1 MSEESAEQALI
12 CVPGQVLC
20 AISESTLAGEGT
32 YEKLGYIHAALAGI
46 VRLKKRDK
54 STYISV
60 VSFGGGATVPVIG
73 DIVTARI
80 TAIHH
85 RMAKCRI
92 LCIGKTALNR
102 SFRGIIRKED
112 VRATEIDRVELHKCF
127 RPGDIVLARVLHQI
141 ELNVFH
147 LSTADNELGV
157 VIAISP
163 SSRAISGA
171 DTIPMVPVCWTEVQ
185 CPVTLVKEPR
195 KVAKV
200 VPEKGGPLSTALA
213 LF

>member
-1 MSEESAEQALI
+1 MSEENSEQTLI

-20 AISESTLAGEGT
+20 AISEFTVASEGT

-46 VRLKKRDK
+46 VKLKKREK
-54 STYISV
+54 NTFISV
-60 VSFGGGATVPVIG
+60 ISFGGGSTVPVIG
-73 DIVTARI
+73 DIVTTRI
-80 TAIHH
+80 TAVHH

-102 SFRGIIRKED
+102 PYRGIIRKED

-157 VIAISP
+157 VVAISP
-163 SSRAISGA
+163 SSRANSGA
-171 DTIPMVPVCWTEVQ
+171 ETVPMVPVCWTEVQ
-185 CPVTLVKEPR
+185 CPVTLIKEPR

-200 VPEKGGPLSTALA
+200 VPEKGEALSRNLE

>member
-1 MSEESAEQALI
+1 MSEKTSEQTLI

-20 AISESTLAGEGT
+20 AASEFTVAGEGT
-32 YEKLGYIHAALAGI
+32 YEKLGYIHATLAGI
-46 VRLKKRDK
+46 VHMKKREK
-54 STYISV
+54 NTFISV
-60 VSFGGGATVPVIG
+60 LSFGGGATVPIIG

-80 TAIHH
+80 TAVQH

-102 SFRGIIRKED
+102 TLRGIIRKED
-112 VRATEIDRVELHKCF
+112 VRATEVDRVELHKCF

-147 LSTADNELGV
+147 LSTAENELGV
-157 VIAISP
+157 VMALSP
-163 SSRAISGA
+163 SSRAIWGA
-171 DTIPMVPVCWTEVQ
+171 ESIPMVPICWTEVQ
-185 CPVTLVKEPR
+185 CPVTLIKEPR

-200 VPEKGGPLSTALA
+200 VPENGETLKKNLA

>member
-1 MSEESAEQALI
+1 MSEKNKEQALI

-20 AISESTLAGEGT
+20 AASEFVVASEGT
-32 YEKLGYIHAALAGI
+32 YEKLGYVHATLAGI
-46 VRLKKRDK
+46 VRMKKREK
-54 STYISV
+54 NTYISV

-80 TAIHH
+80 TGVQH
-85 RMAKCRI
+85 RLAKCRI

-102 SFRGIIRKED
+102 GFRGIIRKED
-112 VRATEIDRVELHKCF
+112 VRATEVDRVEMHKCF
-127 RPGDIVLARVLHQI
+127 RPGDIILARVLHQI

-157 VIAISP
+157 VVAISP
-163 SSRAISGA
+163 SSRANSGA
-171 DTIPMVPVCWTEVQ
+171 ETIPMVPVCWTEVQ
-185 CPVTLVKEPR
+185 CPVTLIKEPR

-200 VPEKGGPLSTALA
+200 VPEKGQSLSKTLA